1 MKNRSLIVIG
11 TAILVVATSPFL
23 IKMLSNNAKSDHIQV
38 TQIGQISDAKHIMGA
53 NTSKVDVGKGPKPVR
68 SRRQYSINRLKN
80 VTNDPFDQ
88 QKGLDSLPPGMTFD
102 DIPEGYQDNID
113 DFLEQLETIESGE
126 LDEEENE
133 KADPI
138 YFSTISPD
146 LVSGPPRETGVFA
159 PYSNR
164 IYAIFKSTTE
174 NLKDKNKVLVKW
186 HISNSQLLL
195 HEYVAIIKNSNFN
208 YVWKEMDYWDIGIYN
223 VEVYGIENDVRLLAS
238 GSFHIEEL
246 VEYISYPKLYQ
257 YVNQEFAKSAF
268 YKKDEIHMVCSHSNL
283 RDRYVSL
290 SVYKIESQEVMTKE
304 DILLP
309 AGYQEPFV
317 YTIKYSDD
325 IFPYGSYNLEL
336 LSEESQL
343 LARSKFYIN
352 E

>member
-1 MKNRSLIVIG
+1 MKNRSLIVMG
-11 TAILVVATSPFL
+11 TAILVVATSPFF
-23 IKMLSNNAKSDHIQV
+23 IKMLSDNAKSDHIQV
-38 TQIGQISDAKHIMGA
+38 AQIGQISDAKDIVGA
-53 NTSKVDVGKGPKPVR
+53 NTSKVILGEGRKPVR
-68 SRRQYSINRLKN
+68 SIRQSPINGLN
-80 VTNDPFDQ
+80 NATNNPFDR
-88 QKGLDSLPPGMTFD
+88 QKGLDSLPPGMIFD
-102 DIPEGYQDNID
+102 DIPEDYQENID
-113 DFLEQLETIESGE
+113 DFLEQLEEIESGE

-146 LVSGPPRETGVFA
+146 LVSGPSHETGIFS
-159 PYSNR
+159 PYSAR

-186 HISNSQLLL
+186 HISNSQLIL

-208 YVWKEMDYWDIGIYN
+208 YVWKEMEYWDIGIYN

-238 GSFHIEEL
+238 GSFHVEEL

-257 YVNQEFAKSAF
+257 YVNQEFAMSAF
-268 YKKDEIHMVCSHSNL
+268 YNNDEIHMVCSHSSL

-290 SVYKIESQEVMTKE
+290 SVYKIESQEVMIKE

-336 LSEESQL
+336 LSKESRL